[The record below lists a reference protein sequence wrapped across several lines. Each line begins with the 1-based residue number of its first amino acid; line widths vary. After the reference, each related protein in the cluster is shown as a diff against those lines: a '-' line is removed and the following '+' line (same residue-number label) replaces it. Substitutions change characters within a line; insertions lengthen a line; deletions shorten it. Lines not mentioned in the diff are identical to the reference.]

1 MVPTHKVPEAALDEY
16 VPDGIET
23 LPEPLDLI
31 ESITSANTDA
41 EDALNEGLMETFPAS
56 DPVASGKF
64 D

>member
-1 MVPTHKVPEAALDEY
+1 MVPTPKIPGTDTDDY

-31 ESITSANTDA
+31 ESITSKSTDA